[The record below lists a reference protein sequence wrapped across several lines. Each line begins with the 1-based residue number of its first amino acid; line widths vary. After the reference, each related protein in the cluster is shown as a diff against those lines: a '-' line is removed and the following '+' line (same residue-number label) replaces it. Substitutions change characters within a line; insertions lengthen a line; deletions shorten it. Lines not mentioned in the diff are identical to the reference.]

1 MQNQLVSKL
10 KPMRGIILSMVDNLL
25 SFLEWL
31 QLAMNDKSVTPAD
44 IARTGFVTNSAVSLL
59 FSMKTKSLSYEMC
72 RAISAATNIPLE
84 VVYQKAGLLPVPSG
98 LSDEQQAV
106 IHAVSQV
113 KDDKTLRMI
122 SAMLTQAQ
130 DEINRDKQGRK

>member
-1 MQNQLVSKL
+1 
-10 KPMRGIILSMVDNLL
+10 MVDNL
-25 SFLEWL
+25 SEFVSWV
-31 QLAMNDKSVTPAD
+31 NSVIQEKNITQAD
-44 IARTGFVTNSAVSLL
+44 IARTGFVTRAAVSAL
-59 FSMKTKSLSYEMC
+59 FVLRIKSVGVEMC

-106 IHAVSQV
+106 VHAVSQV
-113 KDDKTLRMI
+113 SDLKILRMI
-122 SAMLTQAQ
+122 SAMLNQAQ